1 MRLAHSPVNLVLFTI
16 FDALF
21 ILRRWRPF
29 EAATFVAWYTAGTK
43 IILRVIHNWPDWS
56 RKQHDLMPVILGTL
70 PLVSGIHFLELLG
83 WERQA

>member
-1 MRLAHSPVNLVLFTI
+1 MRLTHSAVNLVLFTI
-16 FDALF
+16 FTALF
-21 ILRRWRPF
+21 IIRRRRPS
-29 EAATFVAWYTAGTK
+29 EAAVLGAWFATGTN

-56 RKQHDLMPVILGTL
+56 RKQYDLMPVILGTL